1 MSVNSQLELL
11 GLSKGAYYYKPKGE
25 SAENL
30 ELMNAIDRE
39 HTEHP
44 TKGVE
49 GMVDHLFLLGFLVGP
64 KRVRR
69 LMRKMNI
76 TAIYPKKNLSKLGK
90 PQYRMPYLLRGL
102 DIARP
107 NHVWSIDI
115 TYIPMLHGFMYIT
128 AIIDV
133 YSRCIMAWGLH
144 KTIVS
149 TNRPLDKENSIEVLR
164 RAVEAHGAPEIIN
177 SDQGCQYTSNL
188 WLSTCEELGIKV
200 SMDGHGRCKDNIW
213 IERFWRTIKTEY
225 IYINP
230 EDNVPLLRQGIR
242 DYIEYYNNRRS
253 HQGIAH
259 QIPMERYRNAA

>member
-1 MSVNSQLELL
+1 MSVNGQLELL
-11 GLSKGAYYYKPKGE
+11 GISKGAYYYKPKGE

-30 ELMNAIDRE
+30 EMMKEIDKA

-49 GMVDHLFLLGFLVGP
+49 GMVDHLLLLGFLVGP

-69 LMRKMNI
+69 LMRKMDI
-76 TAIYPKKNLSKLGK
+76 IAIYPKKNLSKLGA
-90 PQYRMPYLLRGL
+90 PQYKMPYLLRRL
-102 DIARP
+102 DIVRP
-107 NHVWSIDI
+107 NQVWSIDI
-115 TYIPMLHGFMYIT
+115 TYIPMLHGFMYLT

-144 KTIVS
+144 NT
-149 TNRPLDKENSIEVLR
+149 LDKENSIEVLR
-164 RAVEAHGAPEIIN
+164 MAVEAHGAPEIIN
-177 SDQGCQYTSNL
+177 SDQGSQYTSSL
-188 WLSTCEELGIKV
+188 WLSTCEGFGIRV
-200 SMDGHGRCKDNIW
+200 SMDGRGRCKDNIW

-230 EDNVPLLRQGIR
+230 EDNVSLLRLGIR
-242 DYIEYYNNRRS
+242 EYIEYYNNRRS

-259 QIPMERYRNAA
+259 QIPMERYRYAA